1 MGNYDFGPEEFCVA
15 TGVVI
20 AGEVDAASPRRRHG
34 TCRGAGAVVEACK
47 MGITRLVTIT
57 AGVGFVM
64 AALTRAWSWELALL
78 GVATLVGT
86 AMSAA
91 GANAI
96 NQWMER
102 ERDGR
107 MDRTKGRPIPSGRV
121 SAGAVLWSGVALSVV
136 GVGVL
141 LYAGL
146 APALVSL
153 ACVVSYIA
161 VYTPMKTRTTLS
173 TFVGAIPG
181 ALPPLIGTTAA
192 LGGGVEV
199 LRDPVGLSLF
209 AIMFVWQLPH
219 FLAIAWMYREDY
231 EAGGYVMLP
240 SVDPDGRVTAMAM
253 TLWSWALVPAT
264 LLPAVFMP
272 EAVGVVYPV
281 VAIVTGLAYSVLCAR
296 LAVTRRREDAR
307 RVFFASIAHLPLLL
321 LVLVGEGVTRTLLA

>member
-1 MGNYDFGPEEFCVA
+1 
-15 TGVVI
+15 
-20 AGEVDAASPRRRHG
+20 
-34 TCRGAGAVVEACK
+34 
-47 MGITRLVTIT
+47 
-57 AGVGFVM
+57 M

-86 AMSAA
+86 ALSAA

-121 SAGAVLWSGVALSVV
+121 SAGAVLWSGIALSVV

-141 LYAGL
+141 LFAGI

-153 ACVVSYIA
+153 ACVVSYVA

-192 LGGGVEV
+192 LGGGVEA
-199 LRDPVGLSLF
+199 LRDPMGLSLF

-240 SVDPDGRVTAMAM
+240 SVDADGRVTATAM
-253 TLWSWALVPAT
+253 TLWSWALIPAT

-272 EAVGVVYPV
+272 ERVGMVYPWLAV
-281 VAIVTGLAYSVLCAR
+281 LTGVGYSVLCAR
-296 LAVTRRREDAR
+296 LAMTRRREDAR

-321 LVLVGEGVTRTLLA
+321 LVLVGEGVTRTLLG